1 MRPRTKAGGKTH
13 CAFYQQ
19 QCSKE
24 SSFSHVAGRVPWC
37 SLAYWEER
45 RRVGRLSPV
54 FSPGVEVFAVQ
65 PKPPPIGDALSLAQL
80 AQGANHRPS
89 EATLRTR
96 EKIGLGNTSF
106 WMMQNQQQQDFHT
119 CKDYLVTYRHMDF
132 FSRSYQLHYHDHMPE
147 IVVSLEWW
155 RQRDMQWRAQMQ
167 IYCNLAN

>member
-106 WMMQNQQQQDFHT
+106 WMMQNHRET
-119 CKDYLVTYRHMDF
+119 TTRLSYLQRLFGNIQTYGLF
-132 FSRSYQLHYHDHMPE
+132 FTVISVALS
-147 IVVSLEWW
+147 
-155 RQRDMQWRAQMQ
+155 
-167 IYCNLAN
+167 

>member
-1 MRPRTKAGGKTH
+1 MRPRIKAGGKTH

>member
-1 MRPRTKAGGKTH
+1 MCLLPV
-13 CAFYQQ
+13 Q

-106 WMMQNQQQQDFHT
+106 WMMQNLRET
-119 CKDYLVTYRHMDF
+119 TTRLSYLQRLFGNIQTYGL